1 MKRDPRS
8 ILHVVAPGPVGGLES
23 VVLTLAGAQV
33 RAGHDVRVFAVTG
46 EAGEGHPFV
55 ARLRHVGV
63 EVLPFVARGRSYGL
77 ERRAVDE
84 ACRRIRPQVV
94 HTHGYR
100 PDVLDAGVAR
110 RRGIPTVTTVHGL
123 TGGDWKNRL
132 YEYLQRRAFRR
143 FDAVVAVSRPLSEL
157 LARSG
162 VPPERLHMVQN
173 AFAPPENACARQA
186 ARHRLGV
193 PAESFLI
200 GWVGRLSHEKG
211 ADALV
216 DAMPALRQRD
226 AVAVMVGDGPERG
239 TLEARAAALGAGD
252 RVLWKGVVED
262 MGRLFSAFDAFVLSS
277 RTEGTPIVLFE
288 AMSAAVPI
296 VATRVGGVP
305 DVVSDQEALLVAP
318 ENPAAL
324 ARAIESVMLD
334 AAGARARAAA
344 ASARLANSFGVEP
357 WLARYDEIYL
367 DVQRSPASYT
377 SIS

>member
-1 MKRDPRS
+1 MTRDPRRS
-8 ILHVVAPGPVGGLES
+8 ILHIVAPGPVGGLES
-23 VVLTLAGAQV
+23 VVLALAGAQA
-33 RAGHDVRVFAVTG
+33 RAAHDVRVFAVTG
-46 EAGEGHPFV
+46 EDGESHPFV
-55 ARLRHVGV
+55 TRLSDAGV
-63 EVLPFVARGRSYGL
+63 EVLPFLASGRSYAL

-84 ACRRIRPQVV
+84 SCRRIRPHVV

-143 FDAVVAVSRPLSEL
+143 FDAVVAVSRPLAAHL
-157 LARSG
+157 GRSG
-162 VPPERLHMVQN
+162 VAPERLHVVQN
-173 AFAPPENACARQA
+173 AFAPPDNPCARDA
-186 ARHRLGV
+186 ARRRLGV
-193 PAESFLI
+193 PAASFLI

-211 ADALV
+211 ADVLLH
-216 DAMPALRQRD
+216 AMPALRQRD
-226 AVAVMVGDGPERG
+226 AVAVIVGDGPERAS
-239 TLEARAAALGAGD
+239 LEGRAAALGVGD

-305 DVVSDQEALLVAP
+305 DVVTDREALLVAP

-334 AAGARARAAA
+334 AGSARARAVAA
-344 ASARLANSFGVEP
+344 RTRLDQDFGVEP
-357 WLARYDEIYL
+357 WLARYDEIYFN
-367 DVQRSPASYT
+367 VQRSPALS
-377 SIS
+377 